1 MHFTTWIGI
10 AAGAAALAATAPAL
24 ADRVADAYPEKP
36 IRIIVPYTPAGFND
50 AMARVFAR
58 KLQESWHQPVIVE
71 NKPGAGTIIGTEHGV
86 RAEPD
91 GYTLV
96 VVGFPLVANQFLYKK
111 LPYDSV
117 KDVAPV
123 ILGARSPNL
132 LVVSANS
139 SMRSVEDLVAE
150 ARRRPGKLNYATAG
164 NGTSNHLTMEYF
176 KSVAGIDLAQVPY
189 KGSAPMVTDL
199 LGGQVDVM
207 FDNMPHVLPHVR
219 AGKMRALGI
228 TGAKR
233 STLAPDL
240 PTIAEQGYPG
250 FEVAVWYGLGA
261 PARTPPAILAK
272 LNRELNR
279 ILATDEVRK
288 IFADQGVEPLGGSLE
303 DFSAYFKEQSQRWS
317 KVVHDAK
324 VSLE

>member
-1 MHFTTWIGI
+1 MHFTRWIKI
-10 AAGAAALAATAPAL
+10 AAGAAAVAASVPAM
-24 ADRVADAYPEKP
+24 ADRTADAYPDKP

-58 KLQESWHQPVIVE
+58 KLQESWRQPVIVE
-71 NKPGAGTIIGTEHGV
+71 NKPGAGTIIGTEQGA

-117 KDVAPV
+117 KDFAPV

-132 LVVSANS
+132 LVVSATS
-139 SMRSVEDLVAE
+139 SIRSVQDLVAE

-176 KSVAGIDLAQVPY
+176 KSVAGIDLTQVPY

-233 STLAPDL
+233 SPLAPDL

-250 FEVAVWYGLGA
+250 FEVAVWYGLAA
-261 PARTPPAILAK
+261 PAKTPPAILDK

>member
-1 MHFTTWIGI
+1 MHFTTWIKI
-10 AAGAAALAATAPAL
+10 AAGAAAVAASVPAM
-24 ADRVADAYPEKP
+24 ADRTADAYPDKP

-58 KLQESWHQPVIVE
+58 KLQESWRQPVIVE
-71 NKPGAGTIIGTEHGV
+71 NKPGAGTIIGTEQGA

-117 KDVAPV
+117 KDFAPV

-132 LVVSANS
+132 LVVSATS
-139 SMRSVEDLVAE
+139 SIRSVQDLVAE

-176 KSVAGIDLAQVPY
+176 KSVAGIDLTQVPY

-199 LGGQVDVM
+199 LGGQVEVM
-207 FDNMPHVLPHVR
+207 FDNMQHVLPHVR

-233 STLAPDL
+233 SPLAPDL

-250 FEVAVWYGLGA
+250 FEVAVWYGLAA
-261 PARTPPAILAK
+261 PAKTPPAILDK